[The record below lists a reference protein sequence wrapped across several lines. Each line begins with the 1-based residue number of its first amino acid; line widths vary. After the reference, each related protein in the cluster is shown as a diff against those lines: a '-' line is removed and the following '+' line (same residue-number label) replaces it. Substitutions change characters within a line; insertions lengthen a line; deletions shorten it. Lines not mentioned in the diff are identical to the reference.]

1 MVSSIIFIHGLG
13 ILGMMVNAK
22 LDFSKAFLADLVFY
36 PGDVIKNALAVTIAL
51 ALHKAFPDLLIRR
64 GPPRLPAKHPRPA
77 APRRTAGREHHRA
90 GPAAV
95 RVAVDGRPAPK
106 TLLEE
111 LSLRLTEQ
119 RIGVIGAN
127 GSGKS
132 TLLRLLNGLV
142 APSSGT
148 VTVDGADTVRAVREV
163 RRRVGFV
170 FTDPLSQLVMP
181 TGREDVELSL
191 RRSVRNTRERSSQAE
206 ATLDRFGLLPL
217 ADQSI
222 YELSGG
228 ERQLLALAAVLA
240 VDPEVLVLDEPST
253 LLDLRNRELLR
264 RTLAGLSQQVILS
277 THDLDLA
284 LDLDRVLVVDAGS
297 VVFDGGPAAAVAHYR
312 AICAEASRLRGRGR
326 TGRAEQPHLIRPRL
340 EQL

>member
-1 MVSSIIFIHGLG
+1 MSI
-13 ILGMMVNAK
+13 V
-22 LDFSKAFLADLVFY
+22 LDRV
-36 PGDVIKNALAVTIAL
+36 
-51 ALHKAFPDLLIRR
+51 
-64 GPPRLPAKHPRPA
+64 
-77 APRRTAGREHHRA
+77 
-90 GPAAV
+90 AV
-95 RVAVDGRPAPK
+95 RVQVDGRAGPK
-106 TLLEE
+106 TLLEDVSLN
-111 LSLRLTEQ
+111 LSEP

-142 APSSGT
+142 APSSGS
-148 VTVDGADTVRAVREV
+148 VLVGGADTVRAVREV

-191 RRSVRNTRERSSQAE
+191 RRSVRNAAERRRQAE

-240 VDPEVLVLDEPST
+240 VGPEVLVLDEPST

-264 RTLAGLSQQVILS
+264 RTLAGLCQQVILS
-277 THDLDLA
+277 THDLELA
-284 LDLDRVLVVDAGS
+284 RDMNRVLVVHAGR
-297 VVFDGGPAAAVAHYR
+297 VVFDGRPAAAVDHYR
-312 AICAEASRLRGRGR
+312 ALSAASL
-326 TGRAEQPHLIRPRL
+326 ASPLESPAVERP
-340 EQL
+340 

>member
-1 MVSSIIFIHGLG
+1 VSI
-13 ILGMMVNAK
+13 V
-22 LDFSKAFLADLVFY
+22 LD
-36 PGDVIKNALAVTIAL
+36 
-51 ALHKAFPDLLIRR
+51 
-64 GPPRLPAKHPRPA
+64 
-77 APRRTAGREHHRA
+77 
-90 GPAAV
+90 
-95 RVAVDGRPAPK
+95 RVAVRIAMDGRAEPK
-106 TLLEE
+106 TLLDG
-111 LSLRLTEQ
+111 LSLELTER
-119 RIGVIGAN
+119 RIGVVGAN

-142 APSSGT
+142 APSTGT

-191 RRSVRNTRERSSQAE
+191 RRSVRNARERRGLAE
-206 ATLDRFGLLPL
+206 AALARFGLLAL

-240 VDPEVLVLDEPST
+240 VDPQVLVLDEPST

-284 LDLDRVLVVDAGS
+284 LDMDRVLVVEAGQ
-297 VVFDGGPAAAVAHYR
+297 VVFDGGPTAAVDHYR
-312 AICAEASRLRGRGR
+312 ALSAAGLSTAGLSVPGPAALEPGRQ
-326 TGRAEQPHLIRPRL
+326 EQR
-340 EQL
+340 